1 MSRRDDPPDE
11 RSAFPN
17 DGSGSDPA
25 APGARQRIWGPQA
38 EAIERAL
45 RRADPDLADLIVKVA
60 YDDVFERPGLDLR
73 TRELLAVALLASLGA
88 ERELPTHL
96 RGALRCGASV
106 TELRETLLQVAM
118 FAGFPRALAA
128 MRVLEATVAEL
139 PDPPTER

>member
-1 MSRRDDPPDE
+1 MSRRDDPHDE
-11 RSAFPN
+11 RSAFP
-17 DGSGSDPA
+17 DGPASDPA

-45 RRADPDLADLIVKVA
+45 RRADPDLADLIVNVA

-118 FAGFPRALAA
+118 FAGFPRALTA
-128 MRVLEATVAEL
+128 MRVLARTVAEL
-139 PDPPTER
+139 PDPPSGR